1 MAENGWRWLKI
12 KCCMAIWCNHV
23 QSDGMHSE
31 NRGGK
36 DQIMPS
42 FRMYSIQR
50 KTVKVGVDTFAW
62 ILSFFYDAQQSWAE
76 KLQMF
81 SYKYVVLWPLRL
93 RRAARTFLQTLHV
106 VIWCFICT
114 CTKSKI
120 KLTSPIDS
128 CLPGLLMPRP
138 SLGSRRKH
146 EEPHPWH
153 QRTRKCPP
161 NMHLNIT
168 YFSPTCYCLL
178 PCSIT
183 SSDFPGLK
191 KTCSP

>member
-31 NRGGK
+31 NRRSCLVSGC
-36 DQIMPS
+36 
-42 FRMYSIQR
+42 IQFNGR
-50 KTVKVGVDTFAW
+50 RSKWVLTHLREF
-62 ILSFFYDAQQSWAE
+62 LSFFYDAQQSWAE
-76 KLQMF
+76 RLQMF